1 MSARDNEVE
10 RLDALMRLR
19 LLDTPP
25 SETFDRI
32 TRTASKLFGLP
43 IAAVSLTDSERQWF
57 KSRIGVEHD
66 SIPRDKAPCAQ
77 VAETHRVVVLPD
89 LMADPCYSTSLLAT
103 QGVRFYAGA
112 PLVTRDGHGLGAL
125 CVLGLE
131 PRTASESELTALT
144 DMAAMV
150 MAQIELQHA
159 FGRVDPVSGLPNR
172 LQFFDDLMD
181 LGRDPHD
188 TQRIAVLVDLAKIE
202 QISNGTR
209 VMGAGYVDDM
219 VRVAAR
225 TIREALGPNRIA
237 YHVGATQF
245 AFLAP
250 PDVDPSD
257 YQDIVQDVLDGLPK
271 GETDGFMVTAAIGL
285 APFSPGKTEPS
296 VILRMAHS
304 AALEAR
310 GSRDPVRIYSS
321 EEDQGHARRFQLM
334 REFGTALHEGGN
346 QFKLVFQPRIDMSTG
361 DCTGAEALMR
371 WRHPLLG
378 AVPPSE
384 FIPIIEQTT
393 LARETT
399 HWVLEN
405 AIQQLGHWHAE
416 GRQLTLSVNISAA
429 NLEETDLVQRIQLL
443 LLKYRVRPSFLELEL
458 TESAVMRDSERSMW
472 QLNALRSA
480 GVRLAIDDF
489 GTGQSS
495 LSYLQKL
502 PMDVVKIDRSFIKE
516 LGTGAKPELLVNSMI
531 ILSHELDYRV
541 VGEGVETADIA
552 EILRQLGCDEAQGYL
567 FARPMG
573 AAEFESWLS
582 AASERISH
590 RIAS

>member
-1 MSARDNEVE
+1 MSARHSEAE

-32 TRTASKLFGLP
+32 TRTARKLFDLP

-57 KSRIGVEHD
+57 KSRIGVDHD
-66 SIPRDKAPCAQ
+66 TIPRDKAPCAQ
-77 VAETHRVVVLPD
+77 VAETCHVVVIPD
-89 LMADPCYSTSLLAT
+89 LLADPCYSTSLLAT

-125 CVLGLE
+125 CVLGVE

-172 LQFFDDLMD
+172 LQFFDDLTD
-181 LGRDPHD
+181 LGRAPND
-188 TQRIAVLVDLAKIE
+188 TQRIAVLVDLARIE

-225 TIREALGPNRIA
+225 TIREALGPDRTA

-257 YQDIVQDVLDGLPK
+257 YQEIVQGVLDGIPK
-271 GETDGFMVTAAIGL
+271 GATDGFMVTAAIGL
-285 APFSPGKTEPS
+285 APFNPGETEPS

-310 GSRDPVRIYSS
+310 GSRDSVRIYSS
-321 EEDQGHARRFQLM
+321 EEDQVHARRFQLL
-334 REFGTALHEGGN
+334 REFGAALHEGGN
-346 QFKLVFQPRIDMSTG
+346 QFSLVFQPRVDMSTG

-405 AIQQLGHWHAE
+405 AIGQLGHWHAE
-416 GRQLTLSVNISAA
+416 GRRLTLSVNISAA
-429 NLEETDLVQRIQLL
+429 NLEEPDLVQRIQLL
-443 LLKYRVRPSFLELEL
+443 LLKHRVRPNFLELEL

-567 FARPMG
+567 YAKPMG

-582 AASERISH
+582 ASSERISH

>member
-1 MSARDNEVE
+1 MSAGHNEAE

-57 KSRIGVEHD
+57 KSRIGVEHA
-66 SIPRDKAPCAQ
+66 SIPRDKAPCAE
-77 VAETHRVVVLPD
+77 VAETRRVVVIPD
-89 LMADPCYSTSLLAT
+89 LMADSCYSTSLLAT

-125 CVLGLE
+125 CVLGVE
-131 PRTASESELTALT
+131 PRTVSESELTALT
-144 DMAAMV
+144 DMAEMV

-181 LGRDPHD
+181 LGRDPND
-188 TQRIAVLVDLAKIE
+188 TQRIAVLVDLARIE

-271 GETDGFMVTAAIGL
+271 GATDGFMVTAAIGL

-321 EEDQGHARRFQLM
+321 EEDQVHARRFQLM

-399 HWVLEN
+399 NWVLEN
-405 AIQQLGHWHAE
+405 AIGQLGTWHAE

-443 LLKYRVRPSFLELEL
+443 LLKHRVRPSFLELEL
-458 TESAVMRDSERSMW
+458 TESAVMRNSERSMW
-472 QLNALRSA
+472 QLNAFRSA

-531 ILSHELDYRV
+531 NLSHELNYRV
-541 VGEGVETADIA
+541 VGEGVETAEIA

-567 FARPMG
+567 FAKPMG

-582 AASERISH
+582 ASAERISQ